1 MKLLLDTHLVIW
13 AAEGFDRLPL
23 AAQAI
28 VGESE
33 AELAYSVASLWEM
46 AIKGSRGQRERF
58 DLDLPVLRRG
68 LLEGGWEELPV
79 LGVHAL
85 GVGLLPPIHRDPF
98 DRLLRAQ
105 ATAEGMMLLTSDRT
119 LASYPGPVRLV

>member
-1 MKLLLDTHLVIW
+1 MRLLLDTHLVIW
-13 AAEGFDRLPL
+13 AAEGFDRLPP
-23 AAQAI
+23 AAQAL
-28 VGESE
+28 VGE
-33 AELAYSVASLWEM
+33 ADAALAYSVASLWEM
-46 AIKGSRGQRERF
+46 AIKGSRRGGTF

-68 LLEGGWEELPV
+68 LLDGGWEELPV
-79 LGVHAL
+79 LAAHAL
-85 GVGLLPPIHRDPF
+85 AAGPLPPIHRDPF